1 MCGSILK
8 TLAPPLLREI
18 ESSNKLRAGAEPFTP
33 RRITRS
39 SAGVVATPVTTKVKK
54 ASAAETV
61 LLKAL
66 GITPAELSVNEE
78 DLESFRQLFDS
89 PLREQH
95 LRVVASIF
103 GKRMPESFEQQEV
116 CRVPLMV

>member
-1 MCGSILK
+1 
-8 TLAPPLLREI
+8 
-18 ESSNKLRAGAEPFTP
+18 
-33 RRITRS
+33 
-39 SAGVVATPVTTKVKK
+39 VVATPVTTKVKK